1 MLVATRDHEP
11 RPNDRHLPPAAALGH
26 GVPPRSRLSHV
37 TSALQLIGSLI
48 GIPLALASGYSVYRA
63 NFSAEASC
71 QSLRANIV
79 TMLDKNADASTLRSL
94 VHRDIVNFE
103 RDCGAVDP
111 DAVAA
116 FKNLL
121 TAERAPP
128 ARRVEAPRK
137 SETAKP
143 ETAKAETVKTEIVK
157 PERAVKIDPPARLE
171 AAPKVEAPAKIE
183 AAAKTEP
190 PVTKSAAAPKKV
202 EAAAP
207 AKADRE
213 KLPEV
218 AKLEAT
224 PAGERAEVDA
234 KWLAAVRQALQ
245 DSAAHSQAAEPVAEA
260 APAMPPPVV
269 VPALVQAAPARKPDH
284 PVPPGSIP
292 NPGVNAQ

>member
-1 MLVATRDHEP
+1 MLVATRDHEL
-11 RPNDRHLPPAAALGH
+11 RPNGRHLPPAAAPGQ

-121 TAERAPP
+121 TAERTPP
-128 ARRVEAPRK
+128 ARRVETPGKSETAK

-143 ETAKAETVKTEIVK
+143 GTAKAETVK
-157 PERAVKIDPPARLE
+157 PERAVKIEPPARLE
-171 AAPKVEAPAKIE
+171 AAAKVEAPAQAE
-183 AAAKTEP
+183 AAAKAEP
-190 PVTKSAAAPKKV
+190 TVAKPAATPKKV

-207 AKADRE
+207 VKTDRE

-218 AKLEAT
+218 AKVEAT

-245 DSAAHSQAAEPVAEA
+245 DSAAHPQAAEPLSEP

-292 NPGVNAQ
+292 KTGVNAQ

>member
-11 RPNDRHLPPAAALGH
+11 RPNGRHLPPAAALGH
-26 GVPPRSRLSHV
+26 AVPPRSRLSHV
-37 TSALQLIGSLI
+37 TNALQLIGSLI

-121 TAERAPP
+121 TAERTPP
-128 ARRVEAPRK
+128 TRRVEAPRK
-137 SETAKP
+137 SDTAKP
-143 ETAKAETVKTEIVK
+143 ETVKSETVK
-157 PERAVKIDPPARLE
+157 PERVVNLDPPAKLE
-171 AAPKVEAPAKIE
+171 AAPKVEAPAKVE

-190 PVTKSAAAPKKV
+190 PVAMPAAATPKKV

-207 AKADRE
+207 AKTDRE

-218 AKLEAT
+218 AN
-224 PAGERAEVDA
+224 ERAEVDA

-245 DSAAHSQAAEPVAEA
+245 DSATRPQAAEPVAES

-269 VPALVQAAPARKPDH
+269 VPALVQSAPARKPDH

-292 NPGVNAQ
+292 NPGAQ